1 MPDTSGFAKKKKADY
16 NTRITDTEG
25 KVPSIIG
32 LATSATLNDVDN
44 KIPDISNL
52 VKKNM
57 IRKMV
62 WFRQQD

>member
-1 MPDTSGFAKKKKADY
+1 MDLLKKKKADY